1 MGGGS
6 FTFDDSIG
14 QGSDLVNG
22 LATLDLSFTWLGQT
36 FTEASATLWS
46 LSFDATGA
54 LSSWGLGRRGVDG
67 TCLLNCASSIGPTDF
82 SMIGYVGAPAND
94 ATLTSALASLGFTYG
109 GDNDGIEQFSGSSTV
124 NFATLLFGQTI
135 IAVHYGNGVGS
146 PGRPNNST
154 QGDGDDTAFYL
165 FNAGTI
171 GLDTFTLAF
180 NAAST
185 VTLFQTG
192 SPPPPPGVPEPATW
206 AMMLMGFGAAGT
218 ALRRSRRKNS
228 KLLQIA

>member
-6 FTFDDSIG
+6 VTFDDSIG

-46 LSFDATGA
+46 LSFDSTGA

-94 ATLTSALASLGFTYG
+94 AGFMHV
-109 GDNDGIEQFSGSSTV
+109 DGFDGFMFGS
-124 NFATLLFGQTI
+124 
-135 IAVHYGNGVGS
+135 
-146 PGRPNNST
+146 
-154 QGDGDDTAFYL
+154 TAWSV
-165 FNAGTI
+165 APT
-171 GLDTFTLAF
+171 A
-180 NAAST
+180 
-185 VTLFQTG
+185 
-192 SPPPPPGVPEPATW
+192 VPEPSTLVLLGAS
-206 AMMLMGFGAAGT
+206 LLGMGLA
-218 ALRRSRRKNS
+218 RRRRRH
-228 KLLQIA
+228 